1 MINRDTDTG
10 RGATCYKIVVR
21 SELSERFVH
30 EFEGM
35 SLKVENG
42 RTILV
47 GPIVDQSH
55 LRGLLDRIQDFGVE
69 LLSVEALPESKEGDV
84 TAK

>member
-1 MINRDTDTG
+1 
-10 RGATCYKIVVR
+10 VR

-35 SLKVENG
+35 SLKVDKG

-47 GPIVDQSH
+47 GPIIDQSH
-55 LRGLLDRIQDFGVE
+55 LHGLLDRIQDFGVE

-84 TAK
+84 TCK